1 MCIHLF
7 LKSNICSGWFTYQ
20 AMLRIFKHYDFNVDD
35 SYTSAKAVSFSSYPG
50 QINSLDDFYIMSN
63 NLVMI
68 QTTNGILNSTIYD
81 YVNSNALLAWH
92 RVRVA
97 NMMAS
102 NGKEWGTILSLYNS
116 GMSNFRNFLRE
127 IFYFS

>member
-1 MCIHLF
+1 M
-7 LKSNICSGWFTYQ
+7 
-20 AMLRIFKHYDFNVDD
+20 
-35 SYTSAKAVSFSSYPG
+35 
-50 QINSLDDFYIMSN
+50 MSN

-81 YVNSNALLAWH
+81 YVTSNALLAWH

-116 GMSNFRNFLRE
+116 GIAHLSNF
-127 IFYFS
+127 